1 MALGCPHCSR
11 EELERIADLLAGQ
24 RVQREMWVCTARKIR
39 DSCPELV
46 ERIESSGARVFCDT
60 CMVVSPA
67 TEGFG
72 RMMVNSG
79 KALVYLPGLGGGCRL
94 RQPGRVHRCRFGEEE
109 MTEIPCH
116 KVASG
121 FASGPALTTRMAIS
135 FLGNVDPRT
144 GMVVDPGHELY
155 GQKISGKVLIFP
167 GGKGSTVGSYVIYQ
181 LKKRGLAPAAMIN
194 LRSEPIVAVGAI
206 ISGIPLVDRVP
217 ADLLQVKNGSCIEVD
232 SDRERVRIR
241 TFQNDP
247 AL

>member
-1 MALGCPHCSR
+1 MR
-11 EELERIADLLAGQ
+11 
-24 RVQREMWVCTARKIR
+24 
-39 DSCPELV
+39 
-46 ERIESSGARVFCDT
+46 
-60 CMVVSPA
+60 
-67 TEGFG
+67 
-72 RMMVNSG
+72 
-79 KALVYLPGLGGGCRL
+79 
-94 RQPGRVHRCRFGEEE
+94 
-109 MTEIPCH
+109 EIPCH